1 MLTIDA
7 NLRTHYK
14 KNATRKLRKNNK
26 CPAIVYGNNY
36 QNTAITL
43 DKNTMFHPNVK
54 TQLYKN
60 NTILLK
66 IKKTPPITVKIQNIQ
81 YHPFKLEITHIDFLK
96 ITQNT

>member
-7 NLRTHYK
+7 NIRTHYK
-14 KNATRKLRKNNK
+14 KNATRKLRKNKK

-36 QNTAITL
+36 KNTAIAL
-43 DKNTMFHPNVK
+43 NKNTMMHPTVK

-60 NTILLK
+60 NIILLK
-66 IKKTPPITVKIQNIQ
+66 IQKNPPIMVKIQTIQ

-96 ITQNT
+96 IIQNT